1 MRFQA
6 ATALGNLSA
15 HSKFR
20 HLMIDGPALRGLLKC
35 VSSLSKRGAQH
46 DAAPS
51 EQILLPNALAALH
64 NCSLSADAIG
74 CIATEEMADA
84 LIPRLET
91 ALTTASG
98 AVVGGSPPVLARR
111 AAGILAKCAAR
122 LPTVVERLIGSPV
135 LVALV
140 KALVDESV
148 SHEAISNAPR
158 IVEIAPGAADAVE
171 DEDEQAES
179 AAAAAEEMVRSDLR
193 SRRDSGSMGW
203 TSDGLG
209 WPVMTCDDL

>member
-1 MRFQA
+1 MRSQA

-20 HLMIDGPALRGLLKC
+20 TLIIDGPALPGLLKC
-35 VSSLSKRGAQH
+35 VSSLPKGRAQH
-46 DAAPS
+46 DAAHS

-74 CIATEEMADA
+74 FIATEEMADA

>member
-15 HSKFR
+15 HFKFR

-35 VSSLSKRGAQH
+35 VSSLPKKGAQH

-74 CIATEEMADA
+74 FIATEEMADA

-140 KALVDESV
+140 KALVEESM

-209 WPVMTCDDL
+209 

>member
-20 HLMIDGPALRGLLKC
+20 PLMIDGPALRGLLKC
-35 VSSLSKRGAQH
+35 VSSLPKRGAQH

-74 CIATEEMADA
+74 FIATEEMADA

>member
-20 HLMIDGPALRGLLKC
+20 PLMIDGPALRGLLKC

-74 CIATEEMADA
+74 FIATEEMADA

-98 AVVGGSPPVLARR
+98 AVVGDSPPVLARR